1 MAFKTYSPK
10 GSPKDEIDVSKEY
23 TAEDIYKD
31 LPTYSKQDKVLIVD
45 GDIACYKIA
54 SVTEFKYLYTSSE
67 GEEYKVKSKKSFLA
81 YCEENDLDINS
92 FSVVHTQIAEP
103 VSYAIKSINDSMIKV
118 MEYCGCNR
126 IEYYI
131 GGSGNFR
138 NEIPLPVQYKTNRT
152 ETVRPIHLTAL
163 KDYLIKYKGA
173 KKVCTQEAD
182 DIVNNRMRTLNK
194 QGIRCVL
201 YSNDKDC
208 MQNVDYDLLNFN
220 PDKADIIVSKKGV
233 GELIDRG
240 KDVKGS
246 GLKWLILQTLLGDEI
261 DGFTP
266 KVFFNKKYAGK
277 SFYKDFNNCKTEVEV
292 LEKFV
297 EVVKRLVPDSVSYTS
312 FTGQLMELNR
322 KELFEMYY
330 LLPKMKDGF
339 CETLEELFCFYGMDI
354 DSLIYEEDVV

>member
-1 MAFKTYSPK
+1 MAFKTYNPK
-10 GSPKDEIDVSKEY
+10 GNIDVSKEY
-23 TAEDIYKD
+23 TAEEIYKD
-31 LPTYSKQDKVLIVD
+31 LPSYTKQAKVLIVD

-67 GEEYKVKSKKSFLA
+67 GEEFKVKSKKSFVA
-81 YCEENDLDINS
+81 YCEENNLDINS
-92 FSVVHTQIAEP
+92 FSVVPTQIAEP
-103 VSYAIKSINDSMIKV
+103 VSYAIKSLNDSMVKV

-163 KDYLIKYKGA
+163 KEYLIKYKGA

-182 DIVNNRMRTLNK
+182 DVVNNRMRTLNK

-233 GELIDRG
+233 GGLVDRG

-246 GLKWLILQTLLGDEI
+246 GLKWLILQVLLGDKI

-266 KVFFNKKYAGK
+266 KQFFNKRYSDK
-277 SFYKDFNNCKTEVEV
+277 SFLKDFNDCKTEVEV
-292 LEKFV
+292 IEKFV
-297 EVVKRLVPDSVSYTS
+297 EVAKRLVPDKVSYTS

-330 LLPKMKDGF
+330 LLPKMRDSW
-339 CETLEELFCFYGMDI
+339 CETLEELFSFYGLDI
-354 DSLIYEEDVV
+354 DSLIYEEEQEMLC

>member
-1 MAFKTYSPK
+1 MAFKTYKS
-10 GSPKDEIDVSKEY
+10 KDNIDVSKEY
-23 TAEDIYKD
+23 TPQEIYSA
-31 LPTYSKQDKVLIVD
+31 LPNYVKQDKVLIVD

-54 SVTEFKYLYTSSE
+54 SVTEFKYLYTSLE
-67 GEEYKVKSKKSFLA
+67 GEEFKVKSKKSFVA

-92 FSVVHTQIAEP
+92 FSVVPTQIAEH
-103 VSYAIKSINDSMIKV
+103 VSYAIKSLNDSMAKV
-118 MEYCGCNR
+118 LEYCGCNR

-163 KDYLIKYKGA
+163 KEYLIKYKGA

-182 DIVNNRMRTLNK
+182 DVVNHRIRTLNK

-246 GLKWLILQTLLGDEI
+246 GLKWLILQVLLGDKI

-266 KVFFNKKYAGK
+266 KQFFNKRYSDK
-277 SFYKDFNNCKTEVEV
+277 SFYKYFNDCKTEVQV
-292 LEKFV
+292 IEKFV
-297 EVVKRLVPDSVSYTS
+297 EVAKRLVPYNVSYTS
-312 FTGQLMELNR
+312 FNGQLMELNR

-330 LLPKMKDGF
+330 LLPKMRDGW
-339 CETLEELFCFYGMDI
+339 CETLEELFSFYGLDV
-354 DSLIYEEDVV
+354 DSLIYEEEQEVLC